1 MLRLREAEAGEAGEL
16 APPLAAGIVGDT
28 DQGAVAEPNAARVEP
43 AREPLLHDR
52 EQLDQRSQPAVVL
65 RLLGQVRKPAGQDPA
80 DQAEELPIRA
90 DPNRCL
96 GNGQRDQF
104 SVAHQRPA
112 AAPRRD
118 RVLVREHIRCN
129 DKGFWGRDYARRLA
143 ASGTRLLTP
152 DKTRT
157 LANERREHALASTR
171 LVIES
176 VFANLKT
183 QMKLEHH
190 LARTPAGLA
199 LRIAQ
204 RTLALTIG
212 MLLNTISGR
221 PARALA
227 AYDGR

>member
-1 MLRLREAEAGEAGEL
+1 VLRLREAEAGEAGEL

-129 DKGFWGRDYARRLA
+129 DKGFQVGRHLEPPSR
-143 ASGTRLLTP
+143 GTRLEALLRPRTAGP
-152 DKTRT
+152 LSGPTVSHQASSRT
-157 LANERREHALASTR
+157 LL
-171 LVIES
+171 
-176 VFANLKT
+176 
-183 QMKLEHH
+183 
-190 LARTPAGLA
+190 
-199 LRIAQ
+199 
-204 RTLALTIG
+204 
-212 MLLNTISGR
+212 
-221 PARALA
+221 LA
-227 AYDGR
+227 AVDERELFEIDGLVAGSAAAGPAAEDGLQEQHRLGQR